1 MAIERF
7 VHLIFRAPI
16 TNVICI
22 NEFFNLILSNVDMFY
37 CIDEIYLKKS
47 F

>member
-1 MAIERF
+1 MY
-7 VHLIFRAPI
+7 
-16 TNVICI
+16 VIPMQQK
-22 NEFFNLILSNVDMFY
+22 EFFNLILSNVDMFY